1 MSEIKID
8 IGTKYSK
15 NGTKYSKK
23 FEEQVAKL
31 DDSELKTFYDELFEQ
46 AKTSKSHQ
54 DILDALEKMKY
65 INKYLD
71 SRLSEEKKYYCKK
84 KMTKSIIDD

>member
-1 MSEIKID
+1 MSTFKIN
-8 IGTKYSK
+8 I
-15 NGTKYSKK
+15 GTKYSKK
-23 FEEQVAKL
+23 FEEEIAKL
-31 DDSELKTFYDELFEQ
+31 DALELKTFYDELFERVE
-46 AKTSKSHQ
+46 KPVFKQ

-71 SRLSEEKKYYCKK
+71 YLLFDEKKYYCKN

>member
-15 NGTKYSKK
+15 K
-23 FEEQVAKL
+23 FEEQIAKL
-31 DDSELKTFYDELFEQ
+31 DESELKTFYDELFEQ
-46 AKTSKSHQ
+46 AKASKSHQ
-54 DILDALEKMKY
+54 DILDVLKKMEY

-71 SRLSEEKKYYCKK
+71 SCLFEEKKYYCKK

>member
-1 MSEIKID
+1 MSNTKID
-8 IGTKYSK
+8 ID
-15 NGTKYSKK
+15 TKYSKK
-23 FEEQVAKL
+23 FEEEIVKL
-31 DDSELKTFYDELFEQ
+31 DALELKTFYDELFERVE
-46 AKTSKSHQ
+46 KPVSKQ

-71 SRLSEEKKYYCKK
+71 YLLFDEKKYYYKN

>member
-1 MSEIKID
+1 MSEIRID

-46 AKTSKSHQ
+46 AKASKSHK

-71 SRLSEEKKYYCKK
+71 SCLSEEKKYYCKK
-84 KMTKSIIDD
+84 GTKSIIDD

>member
-15 NGTKYSKK
+15 K
-23 FEEQVAKL
+23 FEEQIAKL
-31 DDSELKTFYDELFEQ
+31 DESELKTFYDELFEQ
-46 AKTSKSHQ
+46 AKASKSHQ

-71 SRLSEEKKYYCKK
+71 SCLFEEKKYYCKK

>member
-8 IGTKYSK
+8 IDA
-15 NGTKYSKK
+15 KYSKK

-31 DDSELKTFYDELFEQ
+31 DESELKTFYDELFERVE
-46 AKTSKSHQ
+46 KPVSKQ

-71 SRLSEEKKYYCKK
+71 YLLFDEKKYYCKN

>member
-8 IGTKYSK
+8 IGA
-15 NGTKYSKK
+15 KYSKK

-31 DDSELKTFYDELFEQ
+31 DALELKNFYDKLFERVE
-46 AKTSKSHQ
+46 KPVSKQ
-54 DILDALEKMKY
+54 DVLDALEKMKY

-71 SRLSEEKKYYCKK
+71 YLLFDEKKYYYKN